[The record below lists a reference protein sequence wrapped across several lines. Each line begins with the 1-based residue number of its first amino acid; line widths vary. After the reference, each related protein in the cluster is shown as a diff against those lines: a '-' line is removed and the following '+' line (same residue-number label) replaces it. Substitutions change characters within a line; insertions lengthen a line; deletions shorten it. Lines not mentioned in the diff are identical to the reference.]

1 MPSRDRELLRILAA
15 IERARGKKEEFLKL
29 SAKAAEKHHDE
40 VERIRRDYAK
50 GKLSLDEAVR
60 LLRRLAEG

>member
-1 MPSRDRELLRILAA
+1 MPSRDKELLRILTA

-29 SAKAAEKHHDE
+29 SAKAAAKHYKE

-50 GKLSLDEAVR
+50 GKLSLDEAIN
-60 LLRRLAEG
+60 LLRRLARS